1 MRNQLSCIIF
11 IRNCNGVFP
20 PKSNIC
26 NKISGCNS
34 MHLSCFEFLSLGYI
48 AMKCSFCVASY
59 AKPIIAIVRCWDRI
73 FVFACNFSKLTLFP
87 RIITLLIKRE
97 AIDHN
102 LILE

>member
-1 MRNQLSCIIF
+1 MRNQLPCIIF

-20 PKSNIC
+20 PKSNIY

-48 AMKCSFCVASY
+48 AMKCSFCVTSY
-59 AKPIIAIVRCWDRI
+59 AESIIAIVRRGDRI

-87 RIITLLIKRE
+87 SYSVAGE
-97 AIDHN
+97 F
-102 LILE
+102 E